1 MPPGRHSTERHTDVV
16 TTSEQSRAGLPVEP
30 PAPARRM
37 RPTLTP
43 RGRAVL
49 RALALVV
56 ALVVLLTAWSLG
68 RALTAPGTDSAS
80 ARLAEWARN
89 HGLGPLVTA
98 AETVQYR
105 LHPPKVGGAPDLR
118 VLDGQRAAPPALT
131 SHQGSGAGA
140 SPSATAVP
148 VHAPLAPMVSHALRG
163 EGVFRTVATV
173 HGQPAEQVAY
183 LRPDSTHTSYLAG
196 VAWLSGSLIRLVQ
209 HPGYLDPGSHSY
221 WTQPDRLP
229 ASERTGLIATF
240 NSGFRLRD
248 SRGGYYADGHT
259 VGTLTRGAA
268 SLVVYRDGRA
278 DIGSWGSEV
287 HRGPDV
293 VSVRQNL
300 QLLID
305 GGRVAPHLSQ
315 HVLTHWGGTVG
326 AAYYVWRSGVGVTA
340 SGDLVYVAG
349 DALSVRSLA
358 SLLKDAGAVRA
369 MELDINPE
377 WVSYMWYSP
386 RSGAGS
392 PVPHKLAPFVR
403 PAHRYYSASSR
414 DFFAVYGR

>member
-1 MPPGRHSTERHTDVV
+1 MATDEQPRTRLPLEAGPRNGRF
-16 TTSEQSRAGLPVEP
+16 
-30 PAPARRM
+30 
-37 RPTLTP
+37 RPTLTR

-49 RALALVV
+49 RALALVM
-56 ALVVLLTAWSLG
+56 ALLVLVTAWSLG

-89 HGLGPLVTA
+89 HRLGPLVTA

-105 LHPPKVGGAPDLR
+105 LHQPKVGGRPDVR
-118 VLDGQRAAPPALT
+118 VLDGQRVTPPPLT
-131 SHQGSGAGA
+131 SRHASGAG
-140 SPSATAVP
+140 PSATAVP

-183 LRPDSTHTSYLAG
+183 LRPDSSHTSYLAG

-209 HPGYLDPGSHSY
+209 HPGYLDPGNHSY

-229 ASERTGLIATF
+229 ASQRTGLIATF
-240 NSGFRLRD
+240 NSGFRLQD

-268 SLVVYRDGRA
+268 SLVVYSDGHA
-278 DIGSWGSEV
+278 DIGSWGSDV
-287 HRGPDV
+287 HRGADV

-305 GGRVAPHLSQ
+305 GGSIAPHLSQ

-386 RSGAGS
+386 GSSSGG
-392 PVPHKLAPFVR
+392 PVPHKLAAFVR

>member
-1 MPPGRHSTERHTDVV
+1 V
-16 TTSEQSRAGLPVEP
+16 TTDEQSRTRVPVEP
-30 PAPARRM
+30 ARRARRF
-37 RPTLTP
+37 RPTLTR

-49 RALALVV
+49 RSLALA
-56 ALVVLLTAWSLG
+56 VLLLGLVTAWSLG
-68 RALTAPGTDSAS
+68 RALTAPGTDGAS
-80 ARLAEWARN
+80 ARFAEWARN
-89 HGLGPLVTA
+89 HGLGPLVTV

-105 LHPPKVGGAPDLR
+105 LHPPKVGGTPDVR
-118 VLDGQRAAPPALT
+118 VLDGQRATPPPLT
-131 SHQGSGAGA
+131 SRHRSG
-140 SPSATAVP
+140 PSAGPSTAVVP
-148 VHAPLAPMVSHALRG
+148 VHAPLAPMVSPALRG

-209 HPGYLDPGSHSY
+209 HPGYLDPGTHSY

-259 VGTLTRGAA
+259 AGTLTRGAA
-268 SLVVYRDGRA
+268 SLVVYRDGHA
-278 DIGSWGSEV
+278 DIGSWGTEV
-287 HRGPDV
+287 HRGADV

-358 SLLKDAGAVRA
+358 ELLKDAGAVRA

-386 RSGAGS
+386 RAGAGS
-392 PVPHKLAPFVR
+392 PVPHKLAAFVR